1 VTAASR
7 PTAPPPTRRTAR
19 GTPAQLAAR
28 LRLALNELNRRTRSQ
43 EAASGLSPG
52 RLSALAVIAADGPLR
67 IGELAARMAVSTPTV
82 SHVVDALD
90 EQGLIARRH
99 DPQDR
104 RVCLVGISPAGR
116 NRLAE
121 LCTQATDLLAGR
133 IGRLPA
139 EQQATLADALPALE
153 ALGRA

>member
-1 VTAASR
+1 MIEL
-7 PTAPPPTRRTAR
+7 TRRT
-19 GTPAQLAAR
+19 
-28 LRLALNELNRRTRSQ
+28 RTQ
-43 EAASGLSPG
+43 DWASGLTLS
-52 RLSALAVIAADGPLR
+52 RLSALAIIAGGAPVR

-82 SHVVDALD
+82 SHIIDALD

-116 NRLAE
+116 ELLAE
-121 LCTQATDLLAGR
+121 LRTRTTGFLADQ

-139 EQQATLADALPALE
+139 EQQAALAHALPALE
-153 ALGRA
+153 ALVLAENPD